1 MAKIITKVN
10 SKGMKRKKLK
20 CPKGYKI
27 SPSGNTC
34 VPITGSEKT
43 EKRLA
48 IIKAVRTRR
57 QGGVAKKRKTTRK
70 RLKAMRF
77 RKSFGL

>member
-1 MAKIITKVN
+1 MSKIVTKVN
-10 SKGMKRKKLK
+10 ARGNKRRKIQ
-20 CPKGYKI
+20 CPKGYKK
-27 SPSGNTC
+27 SPSGNSC

-57 QGGVAKKRKTTRK
+57 QGGVSKQRKTTRK
-70 RLKAMRF
+70 RLKAMKF

>member
-1 MAKIITKVN
+1 
-10 SKGMKRKKLK
+10 MKRKKLK

-27 SPSGNTC
+27 SQSGNTC

-57 QGGVAKKRKTTRK
+57 QGGVAKKRKSTRK